1 MDKQNWLG
9 YLIPLL
15 APAVLAV
22 GMFFTLQANQANLE
36 TRLVQDELRIE
47 RSLSDHA
54 SQMDVL
60 QDRVRAL
67 ELENARRLNVIETR
81 LDTITQYIMAIS
93 EKLDISLQAG

>member
-1 MDKQNWLG
+1 MDRQNLFG

-36 TRLVQDELRIE
+36 SRLAQDELRIE
-47 RSLSDHA
+47 RSLTEHDA
-54 SQMDVL
+54 QMAAL
-60 QDRVRAL
+60 GDRVRAL

-93 EKLDISLQAG
+93 EKLDISLRTG